1 MVRQF
6 RGLRDWGVGII
17 STDYDLRRART
28 SVIDKVTRLG
38 FLPVAFDSQCFPVQ
52 PNLHSHDAC
61 IKAIEAMDIVILLID
76 RRYGG
81 LYLGKGPQ
89 SITEREFRKALLLKK
104 PIIPCVSKKAFDDR
118 GRCKKEVKELVNS
131 CGIDQNE
138 AKRRVRPTYVDNWR
152 VIDFIDTIQHSK
164 RDQFMI
170 IFDDLPML
178 LRCIEDRLKVTTPHV
193 CQLIAHA
200 QSKSIDSYRSTS
212 DVFSSIGIGA
222 SIDLFVEPPHRIVA
236 GSKSHKKTS
245 TLLESMKK
253 DEFHIVLTGQP
264 GMGKSITLARGFRN
278 HANQAVKNKSFRIP
292 FFVSLR
298 GRGIWYH
305 FNFERYLTECCA
317 ELLKKKLYPALY
329 LHDVKPVFYMDGLDE
344 SAISPTVRQFQKAVS
359 SDMLNSAFVLTMRSS
374 FARQAIG
381 QYNPLGSIVDKH
393 VELQR
398 WSKKQALAFADNFF
412 NYSGEAANKEW
423 LLNFIKET
431 PPTHPIIESPLLLS
445 LFLWLGVTND
455 VDILK
460 NKELGLASLFS
471 WFLSSWASRE
481 LNRYVSMPYRMPQS
495 TSEEDVTLLIR
506 AWELA
511 AWRLFRGRQ
520 ERQILALG
528 ELQKSILGKL
538 PRHKAAIVKT
548 AAFTSL
554 FTIAEQSRMVTGM
567 IHEQFL
573 EYLIARAFVGGCL
586 GNQFPLA
593 EYLSHQINVDVTRFV
608 KSIWASMSSD
618 DLEKILRRLRYIA
631 KTQGRGEDPISL
643 MINANCVYYISRIPL
658 PKRSQS
664 VLREL
669 LQGEE
674 RLYSRNGILFALVR
688 LGDMEA
694 EELLY
699 QVLMQNREADMINR
713 GLHLEYFK
721 DSLSSPRGIPPRD
734 DGVHEWDNTLQVL
747 LSHIESTKPR
757 ELYSR
762 RIDILTIRTFLRSRG
777 KLGPFSENSLKRI
790 RRSVRSREMRRLIGT
805 PAATNVEAEFNLL
818 SAQVQKLKPKQ

>member
-6 RGLRDWGVGII
+6 HGLRDWGVGII
-17 STDYDLRRART
+17 STDYDLRGIRS
-28 SVIDKVTRLG
+28 SVITKVERLG
-38 FLPVAFDSQCFPVQ
+38 FLPVAFDYKRFPVL

-61 IKAIEAMDIVILLID
+61 IKAIEVMDIVILLID

-81 LYLGKGPQ
+81 LYLGKGPE
-89 SITEREFRKALLLKK
+89 SITQSEFRTALLLKK
-104 PIIPCVSKKAFDDR
+104 PIIPCISKKAFDDR
-118 GRCKKEVKELVNS
+118 GECVKRVRKLVKNY
-131 CGIDQNE
+131 GIDQKE
-138 AKRRVRPTYVDNWR
+138 AKRRVSPTYVDSWR

-170 IFDDLPML
+170 IFNDLPML
-178 LRCIEDRLKVTTPHV
+178 LRSIEDRLKVMTPHV
-193 CQLIAHA
+193 CHLIAHA
-200 QSKSIDSYRSTS
+200 QSKTIDSYRSTS

-222 SIDLFVEPPHRIVA
+222 SIDLFVEPPHRIIA
-236 GSKSHKKTS
+236 GPKSHNKVSSIVERLKK
-245 TLLESMKK
+245 EN
-253 DEFHIVLTGQP
+253 DRIILTGQP
-264 GMGKSITLARGFRN
+264 GMGKSVTLARSFTK
-278 HANQAVKNKSFRIP
+278 HARQAMRNKSFRIP

-305 FNFERYLTECCA
+305 FSFERYLFECCA
-317 ELLKKKLYPALY
+317 ELLKKKMYPALY
-329 LHDVKPVFYMDGLDE
+329 LHDVTPIFYMDGLDE
-344 SAISPTVRQFQKAVS
+344 SAVSPTARQFLKVAA

-381 QYNPLGSIVDKH
+381 QYNPLGSKIDKH

-398 WSKKQALAFADNFF
+398 WSRIQALVFANNFF
-412 NYSGEAANKEW
+412 NYSGETANREW

-431 PPTHPIIESPLLLS
+431 PPNHPILESPLLLS

-455 VDILK
+455 IDILK

-471 WFLSSWASRE
+471 WFLSSWGARE
-481 LNRYVSMPYRMPQS
+481 LSRYNPQPNRLSQS
-495 TSEEDVTLLIR
+495 NPEEDIALLIR

-511 AWRLFRGRQ
+511 AWRLFSVRQ
-520 ERQILALG
+520 ERQVLGLG
-528 ELQKSILGKL
+528 ELQKSISGKL
-538 PRHKAAIVKT
+538 PRHKASIAKT

-586 GNQFPLA
+586 GRQFPLA
-593 EYLSHQINVDVTRFV
+593 EYLAHQINVDVTRFV
-608 KSIWASMSSD
+608 KSMWASMSSG
-618 DLEKILRRLRYIA
+618 DLEQILRCLKSIA
-631 KTQGRGEDPISL
+631 KTKGHSEYPTSL

-658 PKRSQS
+658 PKKSQA

-674 RLYSRNGILFALVR
+674 SLYSRNGILFALVR

-699 QVLMQNREADMINR
+699 QVLMQNREADRINR

-721 DSLSSPRGIPPRD
+721 DSLSSPGEIPPRD
-734 DGVHEWDNTLQVL
+734 DGIHEWDNTLEIL
-747 LSHIESTKPR
+747 LSHIESAEPR

-762 RIDILTIRTFLRSRG
+762 RIDILTIRTFLRSRR
-777 KLGPFSENSLKRI
+777 KLGPFNENSLKRI
-790 RRSVRSREMRRLIGT
+790 RKSVQTQEMRRLLG
-805 PAATNVEAEFNLL
+805 ASLAVKVDAEFSLL
-818 SAQVQKLKPKQ
+818 DVQVQKLMIKK